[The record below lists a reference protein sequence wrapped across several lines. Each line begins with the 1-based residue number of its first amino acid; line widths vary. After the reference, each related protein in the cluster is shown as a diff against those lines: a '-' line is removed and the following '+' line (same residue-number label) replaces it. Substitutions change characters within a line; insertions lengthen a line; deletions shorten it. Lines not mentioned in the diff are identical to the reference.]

1 MAVFHIILLIF
12 QIIATL
18 GCGCIYYFYF
28 HTEYINELLCIYN
41 YILFGLMFLIL
52 VAIIVKKIAYSYE
65 IELPETIFA
74 NIPTYLAWIYF
85 FFAYLCKFAT
95 VDNPIKDIA
104 NNILMWIII
113 IVIIIIVLII
123 AALSSY
129 STSEPKPKK
138 KTYIVYEVEDD
149 DDD

>member
-41 YILFGLMFLIL
+41 YILFGLLFLIL
-52 VAIIVKKIAYSYE
+52 VAIIIKKIAYSDE

-74 NIPTYLAWIYF
+74 NIPTYLAWLYF
-85 FFAYLCKFAT
+85 FFAYLYKFAT

-104 NNILMWIII
+104 NNILVW
-113 IVIIIIVLII
+113 IVIIIIFLFFGFL
-123 AALSSY
+123 ASGSD
-129 STSEPKPKK
+129 TSESKPKK